1 MRRLLVESF
10 VELLNAVCAVTDI
23 ELYMLI
29 SGNQTAIKEII
40 NLLDPTFDASRM
52 CHRCHFSFG
61 RTIED
66 LKSYEETYG
75 LTYHI
80 YDIEYNGNR
89 ISKCKEANGA
99 HYASDGS
106 GNLLNG
112 CVK

>member
-1 MRRLLVESF
+1 MYA
-10 VELLNAVCAVTDI
+10 AVDI
-23 ELYMLI
+23 EPCMFI
-29 SGNQTAIKEII
+29 SGNQTAIKEIV
-40 NLLDPTFDASRM
+40 NLLDPSFDASRM
-52 CHRCHFSFG
+52 CRQCHSSFG

-66 LKSYEETYG
+66 LKSYEEIYG

-80 YDIEYNGNR
+80 YDIEYDGNR

-106 GNLLNG
+106 GNLFNG